1 MVYWQLFIAF
11 FRIGIFGY
19 GGGPTMIPLFHA
31 ECVKKYNWVT
41 ADDFADNLALGNAL
55 PGPIATKMASYIGY
69 RVKGWLGAVVAIS
82 AMTLPVLIGMIAL
95 LGLVYNLKESGYVSG
110 MIQAIQPVIG
120 VMMAVLAYEFIH
132 KGWKDAGKNKSV
144 VIGLMLV
151 SVILI
156 PFFDIHPG
164 ILIGIALAGSFLIS
178 TWIARK
184 QRKKEYNN
192 QKGAM

>member
-120 VMMAVLAYEFIH
+120 VMMAVLAYEFIQ

-178 TWIARK
+178 TWIAGK
-184 QRKKEYNN
+184 QRQKEHNN